1 MAKKKACKHDK
12 YLTNESQCPLCKGTN
27 LVINWKGRI
36 NIINYEK
43 SEIAKK
49 IGITQNGEYAI
60 KVN

>member
-12 YLTNESQCPLCKGTN
+12 LLTETEQCPLCKGSS
-27 LVINWKGRI
+27 LVLNWKGRI
-36 NIINYEK
+36 HIIDYEK

-49 IGITQNGEYAI
+49 IGITANGEYAI

>member
-1 MAKKKACKHDK
+1 MVKKKACKHDK
-12 YLTNESQCPLCKGTN
+12 YLTNALQCPLCKGTN
-27 LVINWKGRI
+27 LSLNWKGRI
-36 NIINYEK
+36 YITNYEK

>member
-12 YLTNESQCPLCKGTN
+12 LLVDGEQCPLCKGTN

-36 NIINYEK
+36 YITDCDK

-49 IGITQNGEYAI
+49 IGITANGEYAI
-60 KVN
+60 KVH